1 MNDIVLPLYLAMA
14 CLFVGLTLAGM
25 PARDSRLMPDERMG
39 LYGVIGSVAAA
50 LACVCIALAPLLGRA
65 LLVFSTLFLWTSF
78 FATGLRVRS
87 WHQPHN
93 PRFARNC
100 ALAMGLAMVIMLV
113 QFFTVQNRDFRVV
126 YQLLVS
132 LTLLLWMLYGLRQ
145 TRRLSASIQLDL
157 MGVAVLA
164 MMVLIFF
171 WSWTLL
177 SGNAGQRLYFSKLFA
192 EESLSFSMRL
202 FVVATLALM
211 LISANGYGFERM
223 VIQKM
228 AVRDQKEQADQLNQ
242 QLNQLLNEKNEMLQA
257 LSFAARSQNLPAI
270 MSSLAHEINQPLG
283 AIRLNADYL
292 LAEDASLIP
301 LERAQLLQQ
310 LVAGSTA
317 ATEVVRDFRR
327 FLEVD
332 ITLHVQVDLS
342 QLLADL
348 VRGFQAEFGRQ
359 RVHVSLLVSEAVMVQ
374 GDPVQLESALSGTL
388 LYVLKRSSPNVRYM
402 QITTTCIGSF
412 VHLRFLDDGLPIS
425 TAQLA
430 ETLDRGT
437 QHFTQSMWLSRAII
451 EHHGGAMNVYE
462 QNGLVGMSLQ
472 LPFQEKK
479 S

>member
-1 MNDIVLPLYLAMA
+1 
-14 CLFVGLTLAGM
+14 
-25 PARDSRLMPDERMG
+25 
-39 LYGVIGSVAAA
+39 
-50 LACVCIALAPLLGRA
+50 
-65 LLVFSTLFLWTSF
+65 
-78 FATGLRVRS
+78 
-87 WHQPHN
+87 
-93 PRFARNC
+93 
-100 ALAMGLAMVIMLV
+100 
-113 QFFTVQNRDFRVV
+113 
-126 YQLLVS
+126 
-132 LTLLLWMLYGLRQ
+132 
-145 TRRLSASIQLDL
+145 
-157 MGVAVLA
+157 
-164 MMVLIFF
+164 
-171 WSWTLL
+171 
-177 SGNAGQRLYFSKLFA
+177 
-192 EESLSFSMRL
+192 
-202 FVVATLALM
+202 
-211 LISANGYGFERM
+211 
-223 VIQKM
+223 
-228 AVRDQKEQADQLNQ
+228 
-242 QLNQLLNEKNEMLQA
+242 MLQA

-310 LVAGSTA
+310 LVAGSKA

-332 ITLHVQVDLS
+332 ITLHEQVDLS

-359 RVHVSLLVSEAVMVQ
+359 RVHVSLLVNEAVMVQ

-412 VHLRFLDDGLPIS
+412 VHLRFLDDGLSIS

-437 QHFTQSMWLSRAII
+437 QHFSQSMWLSRAII